1 MRTLR
6 IAAVAIALLA
16 TGVAEGTPASAQ
28 TVYSA
33 STKLQQVI
41 VGGQTVSPTGP
52 SGYPRLSVGYAYQ
65 IPSLASGASA
75 TVTVN
80 SPAFQFD
87 WKCIGLSFTGQW
99 HVNVPNSTRT
109 VTTTGWWPSAD
120 QKASTTLMNTVA
132 VPNSCAGSN
141 ISIKSHEFVNS
152 FTSTAPN
159 PVSFRWHYVYCAFA
173 NSCTSGAWSNT
184 FTITPVAGGVY
195 PPPAVAGLHL
205 VRPVV
210 KPVKK
215 LAFTGAE
222 IGGMVTGGVI
232 LLGGGAF
239 LVIVARRRRRERS
252 SW

>member
-1 MRTLR
+1 MRKLR
-6 IAAVAIALLA
+6 IAAATAVLLA
-16 TGVAEGTPASAQ
+16 TGVAGGTTASAQ
-28 TVYSA
+28 TAYSA
-33 STKLQQVI
+33 SVKLQQVI
-41 VGGQTVSPTGP
+41 AGGQTVSPTGP

-65 IPSLASGASA
+65 IPSLASGGSA

-87 WKCIGLSFTGQW
+87 WKCIGLSLTGQW

-109 VTTTGWWPSAD
+109 VTTTAWWPSSD
-120 QKASTTLMNTVA
+120 PKASVTRMNTVA

-159 PVSFRWHYVYCAFA
+159 PLSFRWHYVYCTSAT
-173 NSCTSGAWSNT
+173 SCTSGAWTTT
-184 FTITPVAGGVY
+184 FAVTPVSGGVY

-222 IGGMVTGGVI
+222 IGGMVAGAVI
-232 LLGGGAF
+232 LVGGGTA
-239 LVIVARRRRRERS
+239 LLIAGRRRRRERVS
-252 SW
+252 